1 MSSGKLR
8 FPCPA
13 FSIGCDTAQPQ
24 FGQPTHGR
32 KENTM
37 AEFTPISTQEE
48 LNQVIG
54 QRLEQARSA
63 ERQKYADYDS
73 IKTQLAGLQKDMTEK
88 DGRIAELQSQLKTS
102 RSDLAKTRIA
112 LEKGLPQELCS
123 RLVGE
128 NEEEL
133 RADADKLAGLIA
145 KQKGA
150 PPMRDPE
157 SNNGESAEE
166 TALRKLLS
174 GMRGS

>member
-1 MSSGKLR
+1 
-8 FPCPA
+8 
-13 FSIGCDTAQPQ
+13 
-24 FGQPTHGR
+24 
-32 KENTM
+32 M
-37 AEFTPISTQEE
+37 AEFTPINTQEE
-48 LNQVIG
+48 LNQIIG

-63 ERQKYADYDS
+63 ERQKFADYDS
-73 IKTQLAGLQKDMTEK
+73 IKTQLANLQKDMTAK
-88 DGRIAELQSQLKTS
+88 DGTIAELQGQLKAS

-128 NEEEL
+128 TEEEL
-133 RADADKLAGLIA
+133 RADAEKLSGLIT

-157 SNNGESAEE
+157 PNKE
-166 TALRKLLS
+166 TAKEAAFRTLLS